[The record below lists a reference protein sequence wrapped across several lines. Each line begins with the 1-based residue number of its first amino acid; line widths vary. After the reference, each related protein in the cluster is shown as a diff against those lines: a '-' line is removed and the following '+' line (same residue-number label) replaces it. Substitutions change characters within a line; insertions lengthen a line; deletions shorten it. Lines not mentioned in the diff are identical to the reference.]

1 MTTLATPSNASTVA
15 HDPTMPEPGRPVM
28 LRLFTDGEATALIRT
43 TPIEVSGVRMRL
55 RGDTPVEALPG
66 QRLELMY
73 RDGRQRFVSARAR
86 LIKLETDGRQPI
98 LFVER
103 IGGAED
109 AEKRGAFRV
118 FVGHAPLRVLL
129 PDHRPLQPL
138 DISGEGL
145 AVLLTHDPLPGSHV
159 EIELASPQQRAHGRV
174 QVRDVRR
181 RDDGR
186 FRVGLWAPRD
196 QVALREM
203 LLTWTMHLQRQQLRR
218 MSRLDGAPGAPAA
231 TPAATPAE
239 PVDSEAHETAPEAP
253 ADDHNDAVDLD
264 GQTLTFRVPMS
275 RLVGRALP
283 VCLLDESGR
292 PVLEAGTV
300 LTGEQLATLGELSLY
315 VDESW
320 LDRAAAAAPT
330 TSRRRDL
337 RRFPRHPWH
346 TALQVQL
353 CDEHDRRRLSV
364 RSCDLSRG
372 GFSFL
377 TNRYIAAG
385 TPLIAEI
392 RTPAGVYRLRG
403 TVRHCRLHHAPDHW
417 VGVQFTQCLHDPSI
431 AHPQ

>member
-1 MTTLATPSNASTVA
+1 MSQHRHCNRNRHRNRSRHLQW
-15 HDPTMPEPGRPVM
+15 GY
-28 LRLFTDGEATALIRT
+28 AL
-43 TPIEVSGVRMRL
+43 VW
-55 RGDTPVEALPG
+55 
-66 QRLELMY
+66 
-73 RDGRQRFVSARAR
+73 
-86 LIKLETDGRQPI
+86 
-98 LFVER
+98 
-103 IGGAED
+103 
-109 AEKRGAFRV
+109 
-118 FVGHAPLRVLL
+118 
-129 PDHRPLQPL
+129 
-138 DISGEGL
+138 GL
-145 AVLLTHDPLPGSHV
+145 AVLLTDDPLPGSHV
-159 EIELASPQQRAHGRV
+159 ELVLACPQQRAHGRAH
-174 QVRDVRR
+174 VRDVRR

-186 FRVGLWAPRD
+186 FRVGLWVPPD
-196 QVALREM
+196 QVALRDL

-218 MSRLDGAPGAPAA
+218 MARLDGPPAAPGAAHLP
-231 TPAATPAE
+231 PPAE
-239 PVDSEAHETAPEAP
+239 PVASDTPAAP
-253 ADDHNDAVDLD
+253 D

-292 PVLEAGTV
+292 PVLEAEPV
-300 LTGEQLATLGELSLY
+300 LTAEQLATLGELSLY

-320 LDRAAAAAPT
+320 LDRAGPAARS

-346 TALQVQL
+346 TALRVQL

-392 RTPAGVYRLRG
+392 RTPAGVYHLRG

-417 VGVQFTQCLHDPSI
+417 VGVQFTQCLHAPSP
-431 AHPQ
+431 AGPQ